1 MSPYRANP
9 FFSTANQFFVP
20 SVGDKVD
27 NAVAQAKAYGQDAQA
42 KANELAGKADNKFQ
56 DAKEAV
62 KVTAKDAVNPSP
74 TGADLYARFALAGA
88 LGCAITHGALTPVD
102 VVKTR
107 IQLEPEVYNKG
118 MVGGFRQIIAKEGA
132 GALLTGFGPT
142 AVGYAIQG
150 AFKFGGYEFWKKKAI
165 DVLGVDKA
173 RENRQL
179 VYLGASGIAEFF
191 ADIALCP
198 LEATRIRLVSQPSFA
213 TGLASGFLRILREE
227 GPGAFYAGF
236 GPILFKQVPYTM
248 AKFGVFEVASE
259 KILQL
264 TGRSKD
270 SLSSGQ
276 QTGLN
281 LSAGLIAGMAAAVIS
296 QPADTLLSK
305 INKTKGAP
313 GQSTT
318 SRLVQMA
325 GQLGVGG
332 LFTGMGARLVM
343 IGTLT
348 AGQFFIYGDIKKM
361 LNATGGVEIA
371 AIPK

>member
-1 MSPYRANP
+1 MVSQVKGFYA
-9 FFSTANQFFVP
+9 A
-20 SVGDKVD
+20 SVSEK
-27 NAVAQAKAYGQDAQA
+27 KA
-42 KANELAGKADNKFQ
+42 
-56 DAKEAV
+56 
-62 KVTAKDAVNPSP
+62 P

-118 MVGGFRQIIAKEGA
+118 MINAFRQIVKNEGA
-132 GALLTGFGPT
+132 GALLTGLGPT
-142 AVGYAIQG
+142 VAGYAVQG
-150 AFKFGGYEFWKKKAI
+150 ALKFGGYEFWKKQAI
-165 DVLGVDKA
+165 DYLGVKKA
-173 RENRQL
+173 SEHRQA

-213 TGLASGFLRILREE
+213 NGLASGFLRIAREE
-227 GPGAFYAGF
+227 GIGGFYAGF

-248 AKFGVFEVASE
+248 AKFAVFEVASE
-259 KILQL
+259 KILQGLGRTKASL
-264 TGRSKD
+264 TQGE
-270 SLSSGQ
+270 

-281 LSAGLIAGMAAAVIS
+281 LGAGLIAGMAAAVIS

-318 SRLVQMA
+318 SRLIEMSK
-325 GQLGVGG
+325 QLGVKG

-348 AGQFFIYGDIKKM
+348 AGQFLIYGDIKRM

-371 AIPK
+371 AVPK

>member
-1 MSPYRANP
+1 MHAVCL
-9 FFSTANQFFVP
+9 TVP
-20 SVGDKVD
+20 S
-27 NAVAQAKAYGQDAQA
+27 
-42 KANELAGKADNKFQ
+42 
-56 DAKEAV
+56 
-62 KVTAKDAVNPSP
+62 
-74 TGADLYARFALAGA
+74 FALAGA

-118 MVGGFRQIIAKEGA
+118 MVNAFRQIVKNEGA
-132 GALLTGFGPT
+132 GALLTGLGPT
-142 AVGYAIQG
+142 VAGYAVQG
-150 AFKFGGYEFWKKKAI
+150 ALKFGGYEFWKKQAI
-165 DVLGVDKA
+165 DYFGVKA
-173 RENRQL
+173 ATEHRQAI
-179 VYLGASGIAEFF
+179 YLGASGIAEFF

-213 TGLASGFLRILREE
+213 NGLAGGFLRIAREE
-227 GPGAFYAGF
+227 GIGGFYAGF

-248 AKFGVFEVASE
+248 AKFAVFEVASE
-259 KILQL
+259 KILHQMGRTKASL
-264 TGRSKD
+264 T
-270 SLSSGQ
+270 SGE

-281 LSAGLIAGMAAAVIS
+281 LGAGLIAGMAAAVIS

-318 SRLVQMA
+318 SRLIEMSK
-325 GQLGVGG
+325 QLGVKG

-348 AGQFFIYGDIKKM
+348 AGQFLIYGDIKRM

-371 AIPK
+371 AAPK